1 MVTVQAFIANIFTP
15 TPIEV
20 TYPRKFTEQYVDAGE
35 QVEAYTIMVTYKNH
49 KVREFTFPVDNDTA
63 KEGAYMQAIRFYN
76 RQQDRIRAY
85 NKLHTR

>member
-1 MVTVQAFIANIFTP
+1 MAKIKDVIANIFTP

-20 TYPRKFTEQYVDAGE
+20 TYPRKFTEQYADAGE
-35 QVEAYTIMVTYKNH
+35 PVEAYTILVTYKNR
-49 KVREFTFPVDNDTA
+49 KVKEFTFPVDNDTA